1 MAREKINE
9 DLILKAATLYYS
21 HGLTQEKIARKMGFS
36 RPSVV
41 RMLKQARDLGMVEIR
56 ITREL
61 PKTVQ
66 LETRIETILQDSN
79 LREVI
84 VVESHDDEPQQ
95 AVARRAAEYLAQKL
109 TVKDI
114 LGIGWS
120 STLMNVPD
128 YLWPRAA
135 QPQRVVQLG
144 GYVGGIS
151 SANAQ
156 DITQRIGH
164 ILNVPVEPLPAPV
177 ILKSREV
184 RDSLLEDPSIKN
196 TLAWVGK
203 CTIGLVGIGD
213 VSAESTLVKAGYIT
227 AEERRLITEAGA
239 VGDIQSHHYNIE
251 GREITTPWQ
260 DRMISVDLDQL
271 TRMENLVGAAA
282 GASKARSLLGAIRS
296 DILNTVI
303 IDMPLA
309 RALLKLIR

>member
-21 HGLTQEKIARKMGFS
+21 HGLTQEKIARKLGFS

-95 AVARRAAEYLAQKL
+95 AVARRTAEYLAQKL

-128 YLWPRAA
+128 YLRLRAA
-135 QPQRVVQLG
+135 RPQRVVQLG

-151 SANAQ
+151 STNAQ
-156 DITQRIGH
+156 DIAQRIGH
-164 ILNVPVEPLPAPV
+164 IFNAPVEPLPAPV

-184 RDSLLEDPSIKN
+184 RDSLLEDPNIRN
-196 TLAWVGK
+196 TLTWVDK

-213 VSAESTLVKAGYIT
+213 ISAESTLFKAGYISRT
-227 AEERRLITEAGA
+227 ERRLLAEAGA
-239 VGDIQSHHYNIE
+239 VGDIQSHYYDID
-251 GREITTPWQ
+251 GREIATPWR
-260 DRMISVDLDQL
+260 DRMISVDLAQL
-271 TRMENLVGAAA
+271 TRMANLTGVAA
-282 GASKARSLLGAIRS
+282 GANKAPSLLGAIRS
-296 DILNTVI
+296 GILNTVI

-309 RALLKLIR
+309 RALLRLVK